1 MQRTRKNK
9 YNIDKFIST
18 NMTRLGSYAPTY
30 KEIMTHCYDQNKS
43 YQLLKW
49 FSDVIIKYKLGT
61 PLNLQKDNNYFD
73 DYADQRAFFPQVLDT
88 PSDVQESLK
97 KVAVIK
103 LNGGLGTSLGSTI
116 PKSLIKL
123 TPQKRLIDF
132 ICEQHRA
139 LNEMYSLTIPLI
151 MMNSFYT
158 KNFMSLEPH
167 LSNEIT
173 FFEQHK
179 IPRLLENTL
188 APLALNKDDSWA
200 PPGHGNIFL
209 SLYESGLLESL
220 MHQGIEFIFIS
231 NSDNLGATLDPA
243 IASYIRSENL
253 DFMMEVTPKKAVDKK
268 GGSVVFDGKSYKLL
282 EHDQSSAKMHHD
294 NQQPS
299 FFNTNNIWVRLSAI
313 KQIIENDELHLP
325 VIINKKQIKNQAIIQ
340 FETAMGSAI
349 ECFQKTRCI
358 QVDRNRF
365 FPIKHSSDLLLLQ
378 SSLVSFEK
386 NGNLR
391 WKNLETLPIINLNEH
406 YKTIQQ
412 CQELISVIPD
422 ITNLSSLTIIGPV
435 IFNQKITLTGDVVI
449 RNNASVAKP
458 LLLKE
463 ISNQEVMV

>member
-1 MQRTRKNK
+1 MQRTRKDK
-9 YNIDKFIST
+9 YNIDEFISK
-18 NMTRLGSYAPTY
+18 NMTRLGDYAPIY
-30 KEIMTHCYDQNKS
+30 KEIMTQCYDQNNS

-49 FSDVIIKYKLGT
+49 FSGEIIKYKLEK
-61 PLNLQKDNNYFD
+61 PLNLQKDKNVFD
-73 DYADQRAFFPQVLDT
+73 DLGDQCAFFPQVLDT

-123 TPQKRLIDF
+123 TPQKRLIDI

-139 LNEMYSLTIPLI
+139 LNKLYSLTIPLI

-158 KNFMSLEPH
+158 NNFMSLEPH
-167 LSNEIT
+167 LLNEIT

-179 IPRLLENTL
+179 VPRLIENSL
-188 APLALNKDDSWA
+188 APLAINKDNSWA

-209 SLYESGLLESL
+209 SFYESGLLESL
-220 MHQGIEFIFIS
+220 MHQGIEFVFIS

-243 IASYIRSENL
+243 LASYIRSENL

-268 GGSVVFDGKSYKLL
+268 GGSVVFDGQAYKLL
-282 EHDQSSAKMHHD
+282 EHDQSSAKIHHD
-294 NQQPS
+294 NQKTS

-313 KQIIENDELHLP
+313 KEIIENDELHLP
-325 VIINKKQIKNQAIIQ
+325 IIINKKKIQNQAIIQ

-349 ECFQKTRCI
+349 ECFQKSRCI

-365 FPIKHSSDLLLLQ
+365 FPIKHSSDFLLLQ

-391 WKNLETLPIINLNEH
+391 WKNPKNLPIINLNEH
-406 YKTIQQ
+406 YKTIEQ
-412 CQELISVIPD
+412 CQALISVIPD
-422 ITNLSSLTIIGPV
+422 ITKLRSLTIIGPV

-449 RNNASVAKP
+449 RNNASDAKP
-458 LLLKE
+458 LQLKE